1 MKLLVIRH
9 AIAMDRDEFA
19 ELGESDD
26 RRPLT
31 KRGAKR
37 MRKVAA
43 GLHKIVDGIDV
54 MATSPYTRAVE
65 TAEIVSNEFGI
76 VPADLVAALVPDV
89 QFDEFEAWARA
100 YTDND
105 VVAIVGHEP
114 HLSGL
119 VTWLMTGSNDSRIE
133 LKKGGACML
142 SFDSSIRRE
151 SGMLSWLLT
160 PRQLRALAD

>member
-100 YTDND
+100 CTDND